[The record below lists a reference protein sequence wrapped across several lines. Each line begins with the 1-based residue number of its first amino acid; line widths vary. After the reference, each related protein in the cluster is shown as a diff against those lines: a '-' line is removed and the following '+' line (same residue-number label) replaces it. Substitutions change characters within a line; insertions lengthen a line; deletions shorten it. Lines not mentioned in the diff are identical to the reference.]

1 MATTPI
7 QSGSTLKQI
16 TGHTSQKRRGK
27 LKIFIGYAP
36 GVGKT
41 CAMLKAGHVAQA
53 DGADVVA
60 GYINPRGRPDTAA
73 LLKGL
78 EMLPHHSGDFSND
91 RSFKELDLDHAL
103 RRKPDLILIDDM
115 AHTNAAG
122 NRHKK
127 RYQDLEELLRAGID
141 VYTTLNVQQIESL
154 ADIVTAIT
162 GMSVHDRIPDSVF
175 DGADQVEFIDIE
187 PDVLI
192 DRLKKGKIYSNQE
205 NERNHAHLFTT
216 EKLNALREI
225 GLQQTA
231 AKLNRIAL
239 HISAQASSRND
250 LALKDHI
257 LVCLSPAAS
266 NKKVIRTAAR
276 MAEVFHGQFTALF
289 VETPETKPVTSKN
302 KAGLRENLRLAEQL
316 GAQVATVYGEDVP
329 GQIAEYARTSHVS
342 KIVLGR
348 SPHKKRG
355 FSKSTVVDRLIDLVP
370 NLETYIIP
378 YTEPEPAFHTR
389 TNLYMKPPAFTLAD
403 MAKTISILA
412 ACTLVGAWFNHLGFR
427 EANIITVY
435 ILGVLF
441 NATVTKGRIYSA
453 ICSIMSVIVFNF
465 FFTEPYYSLK
475 AYDPGYPVTFLVM
488 LVASFVMSTLTMRVR
503 DQALQSAQKAYRTE
517 VLLETSRKLQQAK
530 DSSAIMEETAN
541 QMVKLL
547 DRTIIFYSIQ
557 QGQDSLSAPLIYP
570 KKGVANVPPVYTGDH
585 ECAVAGWVYR
595 NNKRAG
601 ATTDTFSDAHCLYHA
616 VRGGDDVFAV
626 AGIVMDQEE
635 PLEVFEKSLMIAM
648 LGECALALEKER
660 LNEQQKEI
668 SMQIKQEQLRANL
681 LRQISHDLRT
691 PLTSISGNAGILIGN
706 SEVLSDEQRSGLYTD
721 IYDDAQW
728 LILLVENLLSISRIE
743 NDTINL
749 NLQAELME
757 EVIAEALLHVNRNS
771 EHHIIQT
778 VLDDEWLMARMDSRL
793 IVQVLIN
800 LVDNAI
806 KYTHA
811 GSHITISAYRDD
823 HMVVVEVSDDGPGV
837 ADDTKAKLFEM
848 FYTAN
853 NTRGDGH
860 RGLGLGL
867 SLCKSIVQAHG
878 GTIGVRDHVP
888 QGTVFYFTLQAEEVS
903 IYE

>member
-7 QSGSTLKQI
+7 RSGSTPEV
-16 TGHTSQKRRGK
+16 TTVNTPQKKRGK
-27 LKIFIGYAP
+27 LKIFLGYAP
-36 GVGKT
+36 GAGTT
-41 CAMLKAGHVAQA
+41 CAMLRSGLVAQN
-53 DGADVVA
+53 DGTDVVA

-73 LLKGL
+73 LIKGL
-78 EMLPHHSGDFSND
+78 EMLPHTGNAND
-91 RSFKELDLDHAL
+91 GHGFQEFELDHAL
-103 RRKPDLILIDDM
+103 LRKPDLILIDDL

-127 RYQDLEELLRAGID
+127 RYQDVEELLRAGIH
-141 VYTTLNVQQIESL
+141 VYTTMDVQQLESL
-154 ADIVTAIT
+154 ADIVSSIT

-175 DGADQVEFIDIE
+175 DSADLVEFVDIE
-187 PDVLI
+187 PDTLI
-192 DRLKKGKIYSNQE
+192 GRLKMGKIYSNQE
-205 NERNHAHLFTT
+205 TERAHARLFAK

-225 GLQQTA
+225 ALQRTA
-231 AKLNRIAL
+231 AQLNRIGSQ
-239 HISAQASSRND
+239 IRAQAGRNEY
-250 LALKDHI
+250 AVKDHI

-276 MAEVFHGQFTALF
+276 MAEVFRGQFTALF
-289 VETPETKPVTSKN
+289 VETPETKPVTEKN
-302 KAGLRENLRLAEQL
+302 KTGLRENLRLAEQL
-316 GAQVATVYGEDVP
+316 GAQIATVYGDDVP
-329 GQIAEYARTSHVS
+329 GQIAEYAKTSHVS

-348 SPHKKRG
+348 SPHQKRG
-355 FSKSTVVDRLIDLVP
+355 FSKSTVVDKLIDLVP
-370 NLETYIIP
+370 NIETYIIP
-378 YTEPEPAFHTR
+378 YSETSFYKRSSIYLKSPV
-389 TNLYMKPPAFTLAD
+389 LSLAD
-403 MAKTISILA
+403 MAKTVSILA
-412 ACTLVGAWFNHLGFR
+412 ACTLVGAWFNQLGFR

-435 ILGVLF
+435 ILGVLL

-475 AYDPGYPVTFLVM
+475 ATDPGYPVTFLVM

-503 DQALQSAQKAYRTE
+503 EQALQSAQKAYRTE

-530 DSSAIMEETAN
+530 DSSAIMDETAN

-557 QGQDSLSAPLIYP
+557 QDDLSEPLIYP
-570 KKGVANVPPVYTGDH
+570 KKGSAVLQIYTGENEH
-585 ECAVAGWVYR
+585 AVAEWVYR

-616 VRGGDDVFAV
+616 VRGGDTVFAI
-626 AGIVMDQEE
+626 AAIVMDQEE

-648 LGECALALEKER
+648 LGECALAMEKER
-660 LNEQQKEI
+660 LNEQQQEI
-668 SMQIKQEQLRANL
+668 FMQIRQEQLRANL

-706 SEVLSDEQRSGLYTD
+706 SEMLSEEQKKGLFTD
-721 IYDDAQW
+721 IYDDAMW

-743 NDTINL
+743 NGTINL

-771 EHHIIQT
+771 EKHMIQT
-778 VLDDEWLMARMDSRL
+778 VLEDEWIMARMDTRL

-806 KYTHA
+806 KYTQT
-811 GSHITISAYRDD
+811 GSHITISAKRDK
-823 HMVVVEVSDDGPGV
+823 HMVLVEVSDDGPGI
-837 ADDTKAKLFEM
+837 AEETKAKLFDM

-853 NTRGDGH
+853 NIRGDGH

-867 SLCKSIVQAHG
+867 SLCKSIVNAHG
-878 GTIGVRDHVP
+878 GTMGVRDHFP
-888 QGTVFYFTLQAEEVS
+888 RGTVFLFTLQAEEVS
-903 IYE
+903 VYE